1 MNGVGLQV
9 DTGYWRQVLSRGM
22 EVPTDRPLD
31 ELTAELTAM
40 LGSPD
45 PQQRDGTAYPALA
58 TWVDRGVYDD
68 LLTGLGHGMAAG
80 LATGLGEDGSDSVFR
95 RSFSVLVLAECI
107 SRDTEAHLLPDG
119 VVMEWGD
126 RIATWFLRERDV
138 RGWVPGKGWAHAIAH
153 GADAIRAL
161 ACSHH
166 LEGPELAVMLD
177 VLADRLLDGG
187 APLLAGEPD
196 RMAVATMEVL
206 RRNVLSLTVLEPW
219 VHRVASAAGSL
230 GSMNGDPFATS
241 TNPQAFLRALY
252 LQLQLAPNPPA
263 VRPDLLLVLVDALRR
278 TNPHYLT
285 LPRGAGN

>member
-22 EVPTDRPLD
+22 AVPADRPLA
-31 ELTAELTAM
+31 ELTAELTTM

-45 PQQRDGTAYPALA
+45 PQQRDGTAYPTLA
-58 TWVDRGVYDD
+58 TWVGRGVYDD

-80 LATGLGEDGSDSVFR
+80 LARGLGEEGTDTVFR
-95 RSFSVLVLAECI
+95 RSFSALVLAECLT
-107 SRDTEAHLLPDG
+107 RDVEAHLLPDR

-138 RGWVPGKGWAHAIAH
+138 RGWVPDKGWAHAIAH
-153 GADAIRAL
+153 GSDAIGAL
-161 ACSHH
+161 AGSHH
-166 LEGPELAVMLD
+166 LGGPELTVLLD
-177 VLADRLLDGG
+177 VQADRLLDGG
-187 APLLAGEPD
+187 SALLAGEPD
-196 RMAVATMEVL
+196 RMASATMHVL
-206 RRNVLSLTVLEPW
+206 RRDVVSLTVLEPW
-219 VHRVASAAGSL
+219 VQRIASAAGSL
-230 GSMNGDPFATS
+230 GSLDGDPFATS
-241 TNPQAFLRALY
+241 TNPQAFLRALH

-285 LPRGAGN
+285 LGRDTAH